1 MKFVSLSLSFRLLF
15 LLLLPGGLLCPA
27 PGAALEVPPLA
38 GRINDTA
45 SMLSPQ
51 TVSHLDSLLA
61 ALEASDSTQLVLLTI
76 PSLEGEVIEEY
87 SLQVAEAWGIGQKG
101 NDNGALL
108 LISRDDRRLRIE
120 VGYGLEGSLTDLT
133 AGRIIGGVIVPRFK
147 EGRFDQGIQDG
158 LKAMIQAV
166 KGEFV
171 ASSAPSS
178 SKGQGNDPAGLI
190 FLLFFAF
197 SFIARIFHK
206 KKIAAAVAGGIVS
219 PVLGLIFFPLGLWV
233 LALIPVG
240 IVGGMFVASL
250 SAARTTGG
258 GGFYMG
264 SGGFGRSSGG
274 FGGGFSGGGGGFG
287 GGGASGGW

>member
-1 MKFVSLSLSFRLLF
+1 MKPVCLSFYFRLL
-15 LLLLPGGLLCPA
+15 LLGAVLYPL

-45 SMLSPQ
+45 AMLSSQ
-51 TVSHLDSLLA
+51 TVSTLDSMLA

-87 SLQVAEAWGIGQKG
+87 SLEVAEAWGIGQKK

-147 EGRFDQGIQDG
+147 EGDFDQGIQDG
-158 LKAMIQAV
+158 VLAMVQAV
-166 KGEFV
+166 KGEFA
-171 ASSAPSS
+171 ASSVPASGN
-178 SKGQGNDPAGLI
+178 GQSNDPAGLI

-197 SFIARIFHK
+197 SFISRIFHK
-206 KKIAAAVAGGIVS
+206 KKIAAAVAGGIIS

-240 IVGGMFVASL
+240 IVGGLFVAGL
-250 SAARTTGG
+250 SAAGGTGG
-258 GGFYMG
+258 GGFYTG